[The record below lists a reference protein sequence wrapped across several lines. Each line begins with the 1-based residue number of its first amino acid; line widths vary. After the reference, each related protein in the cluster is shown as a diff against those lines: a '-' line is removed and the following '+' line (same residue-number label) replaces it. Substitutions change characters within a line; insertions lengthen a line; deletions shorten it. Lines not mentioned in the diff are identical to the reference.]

1 MRISG
6 TFINYYFVCH
16 RELWL
21 FANSI
26 NMEQESD
33 LVYEGKLVHESSYPQ
48 RTSKYEPEFGIRM
61 SESQSCNKPRFII
74 PPHG

>member
-21 FANSI
+21 FANGI

-48 RTSKYEPEFGIRM
+48 RTARYEEVEIDDIKVDYYDSKNKVSIR
-61 SESQSCNKPRFII
+61 SRN
-74 PPHG
+74 

>member
-21 FANSI
+21 FANGI

-48 RTSKYEPEFGIRM
+48 RTSKV
-61 SESQSCNKPRFII
+61 
-74 PPHG
+74 